1 MLLTSY
7 FFVLGIFALAH
18 MVSPLLLKL
27 IPSAVPMI
35 PFHLKFTQG
44 EGDGFEVI
52 MDYNFNTHDLI
63 CLAASA
69 GVGVWY
75 ILKKHWVANNLLG
88 LAFAVNGVELLHLSN
103 VVTGCILLG
112 GLFFYDIFW
121 VFGTDV
127 MVTVAKSFEAPIKLV
142 FPQDLLENGPM
153 GATNFAML
161 GLGDIVI
168 PGIFIALLLRYD
180 NSLKR
185 SSNFYF
191 NATFIAYLA
200 GLLLTIFVMHVYKHA
215 QPALLYLV
223 PACLGVPLF
232 PALVRGD
239 IKSMFQYEDHPNV
252 EEKKT
257 N

>member
-1 MLLTSY
+1 MLPSIIPNENYYLE
-7 FFVLGIFALAH
+7 FVSGSGEGEQRQEIVNVDFTTQDII
-18 MVSPLLLKL
+18 VL
-27 IPSAVPMI
+27 IGSAV
-35 PFHLKFTQG
+35 
-44 EGDGFEVI
+44 
-52 MDYNFNTHDLI
+52 
-63 CLAASA
+63 
-69 GVGVWY
+69 VGVWY
-75 ILKKHWVANNLLG
+75 FMKKHWIANNLFG
-88 LAFAVNGVELLHLSN
+88 LAFAVNGIELLHLN
-103 VVTGCILLG
+103 KVITGCILLG

-121 VFGTDV
+121 VFFTDV

-185 SSNFYF
+185 NSNFYF
-191 NATFIAYLA
+191 TATSIAYLA

-223 PACLGVPLF
+223 PACLGLPLF
-232 PALVRGD
+232 
-239 IKSMFQYEDHPNV
+239 
-252 EEKKT
+252 
-257 N
+257 